1 MSSVSI
7 QNFLIFIAI
16 LSLIIGAIG
25 GLYQIKIKRLLAFS
39 AINHIGFLI
48 IALCINNKVSLESFI
63 FYLTQYSLTTLNI
76 FLILIAFGYLTYI
89 YPAYGKAN
97 INNSKATELLGL
109 QNQNLDLNYIG
120 QLTNL
125 FNNNPMLT
133 LSFVICLFSIAG
145 TPPLLGFFAKQQVL
159 LSALSVGFI
168 FVSIIAI
175 NMSVVSAVYYLK
187 LIQVSSFIDSNIS
200 STVKNILSIAN
211 KKQGLQLNNEIQ
223 KSNNSNTINSF
234 ASTPIGAYT
243 NLNLTFKF
251 SNIHTYLISILTL
264 IILLY
269 TLKPTLLLNLTYIL
283 SSYSYI
289 L

>member
-7 QNFLIFIAI
+7 KNFLIFIAI

-76 FLILIAFGYLTYI
+76 FLILIAFGYLTYT
-89 YPAYGKAN
+89 YPAYGRAN
-97 INNSKATELLGL
+97 INNSSLTNSKAIPALQEGNTEILGL

-125 FNNNPMLT
+125 FNNNPILT

-145 TPPLLGFFAKQQVL
+145 RLF
-159 LSALSVGFI
+159 
-168 FVSIIAI
+168 
-175 NMSVVSAVYYLK
+175 
-187 LIQVSSFIDSNIS
+187 
-200 STVKNILSIAN
+200 
-211 KKQGLQLNNEIQ
+211 
-223 KSNNSNTINSF
+223 
-234 ASTPIGAYT
+234 
-243 NLNLTFKF
+243 
-251 SNIHTYLISILTL
+251 
-264 IILLY
+264 
-269 TLKPTLLLNLTYIL
+269 
-283 SSYSYI
+283 
-289 L
+289 